1 MEIQNEKTY
10 DSVFWTSVVRMTR
23 FIIPLVNEAF
33 GEHYTDKAEVNLIPG
48 KQSTEQTDSSFVE
61 REMDAFAKLTESGA
75 SKNYHFEVE
84 TGTDRSFA
92 IRIAEYAAGAAQENV
107 TLTETGAKTVIPY
120 SAVIFLRARDEIPD
134 KLRMEIEY
142 PGGVVSYDAPVM
154 KIKNYSVK
162 ELIDKRLL
170 LLLPFYGFNF
180 DDRFAEM
187 ETTGIGELKAALDE
201 VDDSLS
207 GLVESG
213 VIDESQKGHLLD
225 WTKRVLDKLT
235 VNYKNVTKG
244 VDDLMGGY
252 ILHTRT
258 DEILDRGRS
267 EGRAEGRTEGRN
279 AMIEVMLR
287 SGKTPEQI
295 SEFCGIPLERVKEVE
310 KSMLV
315 TA

>member
-84 TGTDRSFA
+84 TGIDRSFA

-267 EGRAEGRTEGRN
+267 EGQN